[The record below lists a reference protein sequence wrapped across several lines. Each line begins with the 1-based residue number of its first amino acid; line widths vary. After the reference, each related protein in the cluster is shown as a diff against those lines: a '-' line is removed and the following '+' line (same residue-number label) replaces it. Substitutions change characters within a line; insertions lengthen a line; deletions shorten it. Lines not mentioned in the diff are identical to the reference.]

1 MQNAQRFEPLTRH
14 QPLLTSLRLTA
25 LRPSVWERVRAWARR
40 TLTAETITEIALGI
54 FTLSLLAWLFVG
66 LQHALENYTI
76 IPWP

>member
-1 MQNAQRFEPLTRH
+1 MQHVRKLGPFTEQQPSVAPLRV
-14 QPLLTSLRLTA
+14 TA
-25 LRPSVWERVRAWARR
+25 LRPPVWERVRRWAKE

>member
-1 MQNAQRFEPLTRH
+1 MQHVQKFEAFAEQRPSVTPLRV
-14 QPLLTSLRLTA
+14 TA
-25 LRPSVWERVRAWARR
+25 LRSSVGERVRAWARR
-40 TLTAETITEIALGI
+40 TLTEETVTEVALGV

>member
-1 MQNAQRFEPLTRH
+1 MQHVQKFEALVERQPSVAPLRV
-14 QPLLTSLRLTA
+14 TA

-40 TLTAETITEIALGI
+40 TLTAETITEIALGT

-66 LQHALENYTI
+66 LHHALENYTI